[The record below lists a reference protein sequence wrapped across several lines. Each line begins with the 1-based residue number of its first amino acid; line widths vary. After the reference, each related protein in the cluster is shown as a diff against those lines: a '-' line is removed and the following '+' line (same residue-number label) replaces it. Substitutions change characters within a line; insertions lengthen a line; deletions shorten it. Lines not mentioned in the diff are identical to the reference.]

1 MFDNLIQDV
10 AWVPNAETFIVISG
24 NQPATSTLYD
34 KDCNPLFEF
43 GKRYRNT
50 IRVCPFSQIAMIGGF
65 GNLTGEV
72 DFWSLAKMTQIG
84 KTKSYCS
91 VGIEWAPDGAHIM
104 TSVLYERVKV
114 DNMINLFT
122 PSGKRLV
129 GKGEMFNQLHSVQW
143 QSAPAGTYK
152 KPKISQFT
160 VEAEQEALK
169 APKRV
174 FAYGGGN
181 SAFSQIMR
189 QEMGKAS
196 D

>member
-1 MFDNLIQDV
+1 M
-10 AWVPNAETFIVISG
+10 
-24 NQPATSTLYD
+24 
-34 KDCNPLFEF
+34 FEF
-43 GKRYRNT
+43 GKRYRDT

-72 DFWSLAKMTQIG
+72 DFWSLAKLTQIG

-143 QSAPAGTYK
+143 QNAPAGTYK

-189 QEMGKAS
+189 QEMGKAG